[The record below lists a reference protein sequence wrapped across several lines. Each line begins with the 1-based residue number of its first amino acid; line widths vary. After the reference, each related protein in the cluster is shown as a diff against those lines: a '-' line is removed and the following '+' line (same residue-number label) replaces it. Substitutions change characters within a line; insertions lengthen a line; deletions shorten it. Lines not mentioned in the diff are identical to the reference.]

1 MGQQETCRYT
11 QKVDDGVCT
20 RLAAVN
26 MVKKMSDYIYEI
38 YIFRGTKK
46 EFTDELDMDVR
57 ERGIN
62 RFMV

>member
-1 MGQQETCRYT
+1 MM
-11 QKVDDGVCT
+11 VFCT
-20 RLAAVN
+20 RLVAVN
-26 MVKKMSDYIYEI
+26 MVKKMSEYIYEI